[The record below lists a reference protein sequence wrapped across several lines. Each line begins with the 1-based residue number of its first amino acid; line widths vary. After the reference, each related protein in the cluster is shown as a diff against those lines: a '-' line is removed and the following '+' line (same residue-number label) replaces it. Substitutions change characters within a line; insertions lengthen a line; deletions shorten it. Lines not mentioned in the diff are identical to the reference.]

1 MTNLINLPDFYL
13 TYHAH
18 PLDISGLEQFHNFR
32 DQKVYIRDGE
42 MDHWLFTKY
51 EDPISS
57 IEFEFSEKMHIPL
70 KWNKLQRDLGQNF

>member
-1 MTNLINLPDFYL
+1 MTNLIDLPDFYL
-13 TYHAH
+13 TYLAH

-32 DQKVYIRDGE
+32 DQKVYISDGG

-57 IEFEFSEKMHIPL
+57 IEFEFSSEKMHIPL
-70 KWNKLQRDLGQNF
+70 K